1 MRTYYGTDGNM
12 AEAKLSKSEIDD
24 KYGQLMM
31 TCRSECVALNAPT
44 PQATVDCKSFRMSV
58 ARLAQWSKSRHWS
71 CSSAM
76 AEPLVRGLKRGRP
89 RLPRAVDLETELP
102 EDEDD
107 EQAFAKRI
115 AKITRPDLGV
125 DYKIYL
131 PHAQTFGQPDL
142 PGGTFKYTTT
152 LSDIAPELGVF
163 FRRAHERGKEIRATK
178 SNLPILWG
186 LLGPSLSAELKP
198 APVPAPTMPK
208 SCQTCCTVEADVWP
222 SFCDTNMSVG
232 LDRTWTDVDGLGGRG
247 WTRMGGAYVDGRGGR
262 GLTWAD
268 GAGVD
273 GACGGGGGGGGGRG
287 GGGASL
293 V

>member
-1 MRTYYGTDGNM
+1 
-12 AEAKLSKSEIDD
+12 
-24 KYGQLMM
+24 
-31 TCRSECVALNAPT
+31 
-44 PQATVDCKSFRMSV
+44 
-58 ARLAQWSKSRHWS
+58 
-71 CSSAM
+71 M

-152 LSDIAPELGVF
+152 LSDISPELGVF
-163 FRRAHERGKEIRATK
+163 FRLAHERGKEIRATK

-222 SFCDTNMSVG
+222 SCCDTNMSVG

-273 GACGGGGGGGGGRG
+273 GACEEVVEEEEEEHRSYENAKQRTTSSKLQVLRISRTTAALRQYRNSSRKPRHGIRG
-287 GGGASL
+287 Y
-293 V
+293 